1 MQNIIERK
9 KGQELRCCQS
19 ARRPPE
25 RGKGRREGGVPAGVL
40 IGRDLMGRSLT
51 SLAGTQRSE
60 WITSQ
65 DGHECSLWDM
75 MNVIIHV
82 VFSLSRTDED
92 MRRLKRGLFWSRKF
106 LSSVKRDILLACK
119 AL

>member
-1 MQNIIERK
+1 MQNLIEGKR
-9 KGQELRCCQS
+9 GLEPRCCQS

-25 RGKGRREGGVPAGVL
+25 RGKGRRVAGGEGVPAWAL

-82 VFSLSRTDED
+82 VVQFEPN
-92 MRRLKRGLFWSRKF
+92 
-106 LSSVKRDILLACK
+106 
-119 AL
+119 